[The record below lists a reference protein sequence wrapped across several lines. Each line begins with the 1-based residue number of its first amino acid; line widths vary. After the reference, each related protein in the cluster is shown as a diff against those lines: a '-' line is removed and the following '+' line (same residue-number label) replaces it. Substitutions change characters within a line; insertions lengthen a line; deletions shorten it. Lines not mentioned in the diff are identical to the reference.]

1 MTFAEHSRYLRKEK
15 GLSQVELAKA
25 LNVSKA
31 CVSMIEIG
39 KNEPTAITLIKY
51 ADFFECSIDYLLG
64 RSDDFGNV
72 TIVGQ
77 TERPLTR
84 EERAVVELFR
94 KLPEDLK
101 KRATAYL
108 EKLSDLADED
118 GSVSLPVR
126 KA

>member
-1 MTFAEHSRYLRKEK
+1 MQFKDILFYLRESRELTQKAVAEAC
-15 GLSQVELAKA
+15 GVSSTCICQLETGVRNPTGSTLSA
-25 LNVSKA
+25 L
-31 CVSMIEIG
+31 
-39 KNEPTAITLIKY
+39 
-51 ADFFECSIDYLLG
+51 ADFFGVSTDYLLG

-77 TERPLTR
+77 TERPLAR

-94 KLPEDLK
+94 KLPDDLK

-108 EKLSDLADED
+108 EKLVELAEED
-118 GSVSLPVR
+118 GSVSPTVR

>member
-1 MTFAEHSRYLRKEK
+1 MNRIKELR
-15 GLSQVELAKA
+15 LSLDLTQAELAQKIGFNQTA
-25 LNVSKA
+25 
-31 CVSMIEIG
+31 IG
-39 KNEPTAITLIKY
+39 KYERNELEPSVSTLIKL
-51 ADFFECSIDYLLG
+51 ADIFNVSTDYLIG

-77 TERPLTR
+77 TERPLAR
-84 EERAVVELFR
+84 EERTVVELFR

-118 GSVSLPVR
+118 GSVSSPVR
-126 KA
+126 KS